1 MLFSSVVIAM
11 VFAVQ
16 GVKHGFH
23 CTGKRIVRNLGNSVY
38 IIHSCDPPQILSLD
52 RQTFVEGWTCKRNG
66 KNIILR

>member
-1 MLFSSVVIAM
+1 MGSTVQERELSV
-11 VFAVQ
+11 
-16 GVKHGFH
+16 
-23 CTGKRIVRNLGNSVY
+23 NLGNSVY